1 MATRRPTDDDSDE
14 EEATAIDLRSSS
26 QPKKPTPSRV
36 SSPAAPSPSSS
47 AGVAPK
53 RPPPATQ
60 SKPAAASKA
69 SLHQSEDEEATE
81 FLQVRP
87 PSMAPDS
94 MSSPSLRARGRA
106 VPLEGEVST
115 PAASQPR
122 SSRED
127 GPPSPPPGPLPSR
140 TPRPLPQERQTNV
153 KSETQTQTGASA
165 SAKSAPRI
173 TRIFQPDDDGT
184 HDRIGALGA
193 MDPASATDP
202 GADDEVTDPPLPRN
216 RDANV
221 SKPRPLPERADG
233 VPERPNPR
241 PATIVV
247 HGTPDE
253 RRTDEKNTD
262 ENPDRRPKTS
272 LTKQPTSETLEAEPA
287 DGTLIVE
294 VPDGAVVFVNG
305 LERGRGPQLK
315 VLGID
320 RYAKHA
326 VRIHAPGFAPWS
338 GSVCLEGRTAAKIR
352 PGLKPKK

>member
-26 QPKKPTPSRV
+26 QPKKPTAPS
-36 SSPAAPSPSSS
+36 SPSSTGAS
-47 AGVAPK
+47 PK
-53 RPPPATQ
+53 KQPPAMR
-60 SKPAAASKA
+60 PEPVAAAKA
-69 SLHQSEDEEATE
+69 SLHQSEDEDATE

-115 PAASQPR
+115 PTADQPR
-122 SSRED
+122 SSRAD
-127 GPPSPPPGPLPSR
+127 GPAGAPPGLLPSK

-153 KSETQTQTGASA
+153 KSERQTQTGAAA

-173 TRIFQPDDDGT
+173 TRIFQPGDVGT
-184 HDRIGALGA
+184 HDHIGALGA
-193 MDPASATDP
+193 MDPASPTDP
-202 GADDEVTDPPLPRN
+202 GADDDITSPPLPRS
-216 RDANV
+216 REPNV
-221 SKPRPLPERADG
+221 VKPRPLPERADG
-233 VPERPNPR
+233 VPERPP
-241 PATIVV
+241 
-247 HGTPDE
+247 GE
-253 RRTDEKNTD
+253 KRTTD
-262 ENPDRRPKTS
+262 ENPNHRPKTS
-272 LTKQPTSETLEAEPA
+272 LTKHPTSETLEAEPA

-305 LERGRGPQLK
+305 LERGRGPQIK